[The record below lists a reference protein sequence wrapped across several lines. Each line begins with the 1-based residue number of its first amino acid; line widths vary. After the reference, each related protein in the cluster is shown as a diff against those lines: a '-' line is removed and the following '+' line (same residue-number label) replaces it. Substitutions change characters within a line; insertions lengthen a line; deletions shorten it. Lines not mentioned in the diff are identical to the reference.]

1 MPSGFALG
9 TAFINHAD
17 SAIPFLIA
25 IVVHHIPE
33 GLALIIPFL
42 FTKHKYVSFL
52 LTTLL
57 LSLILGT
64 GTVFGILMEGK
75 ALHLQGLIMGSAI
88 GSLGY
93 VTIHE
98 MLWKAKKQLSFLTF
112 LMWTTGGF
120 LLIIVFTL
128 LTGHH

>member
-1 MPSGFALG
+1 MLTLPYL
-9 TAFINHAD
+9 
-17 SAIPFLIA
+17 FLIA

-42 FTKHKYVSFL
+42 FTKHKYISFL

-112 LMWTTGGF
+112 LMWATSGF
-120 LLIIVFTL
+120 LLITVFTL
-128 LTGHH
+128 FTGHH

>member
-1 MPSGFALG
+1 MTL
-9 TAFINHAD
+9 
-17 SAIPFLIA
+17 PF
-25 IVVHHIPE
+25 
-33 GLALIIPFL
+33 PFNSNCRSPYSRRISFNYSIS
-42 FTKHKYVSFL
+42 FTKHKYISFL

-112 LMWTTGGF
+112 LMWATSGF
-120 LLIIVFTL
+120 Y
-128 LTGHH
+128 

>member
-1 MPSGFALG
+1 MTP
-9 TAFINHAD
+9 
-17 SAIPFLIA
+17 PF
-25 IVVHHIPE
+25 
-33 GLALIIPFL
+33 PFNNNCRSPYSRRISFNYSIS
-42 FTKHKYVSFL
+42 FTKHKYISFL

-64 GTVFGILMEGK
+64 GTVFGILIEGK

-112 LMWTTGGF
+112 LMWATSGF
-120 LLIIVFTL
+120 TNNSVHFIRWASLKLLK
-128 LTGHH
+128 

>member
-1 MPSGFALG
+1 MTP
-9 TAFINHAD
+9 
-17 SAIPFLIA
+17 PF
-25 IVVHHIPE
+25 
-33 GLALIIPFL
+33 PFNNNCRSPYSRRISFNYSIS
-42 FTKHKYVSFL
+42 FTKHKYISFL

-57 LSLILGT
+57 FLILGT
-64 GTVFGILMEGK
+64 GTVFGILIEGK

-112 LMWTTGGF
+112 LMWQLVV
-120 LLIIVFTL
+120 LLITVFTL
-128 LTGHH
+128 FAGHH